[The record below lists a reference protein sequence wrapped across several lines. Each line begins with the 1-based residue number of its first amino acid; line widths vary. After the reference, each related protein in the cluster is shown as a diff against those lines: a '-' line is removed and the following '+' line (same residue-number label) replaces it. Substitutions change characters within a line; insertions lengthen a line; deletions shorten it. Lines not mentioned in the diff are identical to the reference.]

1 MKFKNYIEVQSGVK
15 DNNASSGTPGQIL
28 SSTQTG
34 VEWINQDAIS
44 SSSNFVYFSVKNETG
59 TTIPRGAGVMAVGTD
74 GNSGHILIDEFIAD
88 GSVEPKYFLGLME
101 DSIANGAFGR
111 AVSFGEIDQINTN
124 AFSDGDV
131 LWTDPAVPGGLTT
144 TEPDGPNT
152 KLAVAIVLNSSTNGK
167 VFCRVQGNEG
177 VNDLHD
183 TKIVNQ
189 VDGDVLVWD
198 NTTGVWFNDSTLNV
212 DYTNGRVGIGTT
224 SPNYP
229 LEVVGK
235 SASSDGF
242 HKTGSQGV
250 ILSAGSGAD
259 TAVISNGWTSG
270 VGDWMR
276 LEVPSADD
284 EGGIIQLNSNG
295 NVGIGTTSPVVELD
309 VQGSI
314 FTSGGLYF
322 TPNGSTSSVPT
333 WGMLLN
339 AAGDLVID
347 DTTGPQNVIFSN
359 SGNVGIGTTSPN
371 QKLHVN
377 GGTQLGDFNATTN
390 FGTVALKVVEGTV
403 ATGPTLG
410 SGTVGAQAVLYS
422 NGQFGMYTG
431 VSNNGD
437 TWMQSQR
444 NDTGTS
450 TYNILLNPAGGN
462 VGIGTTSP
470 SAKLSVK
477 SSGTNNWV
485 FRATASDG
493 GDLGGIYEDGGTN
506 AELYIKNS
514 AGTSSVLINSSGD
527 SYFNG
532 GNVGIGTTSPT
543 TNYSKVLQINAAGN
557 GSTLR
562 LTDVG
567 SGSAV
572 GSGLELLQ
580 YGVDSYIINRE
591 NGVMRFWNNSSS
603 KMVILANGN
612 VGIGTTSPSQNLH
625 VVGISGATTGLQII
639 NSYGSPTIN
648 AYYNSFTTSAS
659 LYVGT
664 PFSGLS
670 CNASAFNITS
680 DYRLKENIIELTG
693 AISKI
698 KNLRPVRFNYKNKE
712 ETINGFI
719 AHEVQD
725 VVPEAVTG
733 EKDALYEDGK
743 EKYQGLDN
751 GKLVPLLTAALQQ
764 AIGKIEELELRIQ
777 TLENK

>member
-1 MKFKNYIEVQSGVK
+1 MWTR
-15 DNNASSGTPGQIL
+15 DNT
-28 SSTQTG
+28 
-34 VEWINQDAIS
+34 
-44 SSSNFVYFSVKNETG
+44 
-59 TTIPRGAGVMAVGTD
+59 
-74 GNSGHILIDEFIAD
+74 
-88 GSVEPKYFLGLME
+88 
-101 DSIANGAFGR
+101 
-111 AVSFGEIDQINTN
+111 
-124 AFSDGDV
+124 
-131 LWTDPAVPGGLTT
+131 
-144 TEPDGPNT
+144 
-152 KLAVAIVLNSSTNGK
+152 
-167 VFCRVQGNEG
+167 
-177 VNDLHD
+177 DLHYMSG
-183 TKIVNQ
+183 N
-189 VDGDVLVWD
+189 
-198 NTTGVWFNDSTLNV
+198 
-212 DYTNGRVGIGTT
+212 VGIGTT
-224 SPNYP
+224 NPQSPLHIYKSLNGG
-229 LEVVGK
+229 VGGELRLDNNN
-235 SASSDGF
+235 SAVANKTRILFSDGGGASDSSDR
-242 HKTGSQGV
+242 
-250 ILSAGSGAD
+250 GAIVCE
-259 TAVISNGWTSG
+259 TEASPYMGQLQFQTG
-270 VGDWMR
+270 VGSISTKM
-276 LEVPSADD
+276 LIT
-284 EGGIIQLNSNG
+284 GTG
-295 NVGIGTTSPVVELD
+295 NVGIGTTSPSYKLD
-309 VQGSI
+309 VNGS
-314 FTSGGLYF
+314 FRGGGLIADPLTLDLSF
-322 TPNGSTSSVPT
+322 SGSPVLYGSVSSGAVPAQAT
-333 WGMLLN
+333 IGVVDSGIVSDFPSSE
-339 AAGDLVID
+339 AIRID
-347 DTTGPQNVIFSN
+347 FN
-359 SGNVGIGTTSPN
+359 GNVGIGTTSPN

-422 NGQFGMYTG
+422 NGSFGMYTG

-444 NDTGTS
+444 NDGSTA
-450 TYNILLNPAGGN
+450 TYNILLNPA
-462 VGIGTTSP
+462 
-470 SAKLSVK
+470 
-477 SSGTNNWV
+477 
-485 FRATASDG
+485 
-493 GDLGGIYEDGGTN
+493 
-506 AELYIKNS
+506 
-514 AGTSSVLINSSGD
+514 
-527 SYFNG
+527 G

-562 LTDVG
+562 LTDAG
-567 SGSAV
+567 SGGGV
-572 GSGLELLQ
+572 GNGLELLQ

-591 NGVMRFWNNSSS
+591 NGVMRFWNSNSS
-603 KMVILANGN
+603 KMVILANGNVGIGTTSPSAKLDVAGTVKYNTQLSTNDLMGQKAFIGISSGTGAQKFKIYKNTSAADGYARFKIDRAFDYGNNDQMVQEAIYQRRNTIKNFVFRYDGDTSTSDDVYLEVYELSNGQVEIWLCVDDYAQPVVEVISNPGTSEIFTSPSAGTPTGTLIHSSNPDTETPNWNSHQGAAIFSGN